1 MYAYA
6 DTAMSYKVK
15 KETLLETS
23 PMNTEEKYTLIDAVR
38 FYPELWD
45 DRHLN
50 FKDTAKRNQAWNF
63 VVVQMQETHG
73 KDFKEE
79 VLARK
84 NVERIKAWPFFDSL
98 SYLDVILDQ
107 GPRFSSV
114 CSAEQDVIVHFVK
127 SSSTSTSTSRSRTPQ
142 SKNGSGG
149 PGQNTDAI
157 ASAIKSLRDCNEK
170 MDAAKISGMKFAMTL
185 SEMREKKP
193 LEYAKWSVKTDEFML
208 EMTRAL
214 HD

>member
-79 VLARK
+79 VLARSFK
-84 NVERIKAWPFFDSL
+84 NLKDTYRRKLKEINDLNRKDAMRSFRKCGKDKS
-98 SYLDVILDQ
+98 
-107 GPRFSSV
+107 
-114 CSAEQDVIVHFVK
+114 